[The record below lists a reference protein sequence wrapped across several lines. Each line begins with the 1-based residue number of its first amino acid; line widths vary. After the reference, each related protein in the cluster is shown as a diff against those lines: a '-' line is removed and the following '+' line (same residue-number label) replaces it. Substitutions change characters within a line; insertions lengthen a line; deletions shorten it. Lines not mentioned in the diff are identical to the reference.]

1 MTSILWVYSRYPWI
15 FPFKL
20 KPKMW
25 HTSNAHFKWF
35 SNDCR
40 VFTRQL
46 VPYLPYRVITTKSI
60 WPESRLKRTKISF
73 RFRSMKTSGQI
84 FVDRWWLK
92 NLPPYAKNISPLVEN
107 VEILRFRVWN
117 EKGSNV
123 SIELINFEHYFIDYF
138 DFLREQFNWDWKLEA

>member
-1 MTSILWVYSRYPWI
+1 MSILWEIHPLN
-15 FPFKL
+15 FPL
-20 KPKMW
+20 QNQICD
-25 HTSNAHFKWF
+25 TCQTNARFKWF

-40 VFTRQL
+40 IFTRQP

-73 RFRSMKTSGQI
+73 GFRSMKTSGQI

-92 NLPPYAKNISPLVEN
+92 NLPPTRKILAPPSIEN

-138 DFLREQFNWDWKLEA
+138 DFFTRAI